1 MWNYNL
7 NEGCSWQEILLSWAR
22 DMGAVKRTFLHPSSC
37 SPPTDSHYLASET
50 QNSAFGN
57 QLVLGRW
64 WESAVWWETWCLWC
78 KLCCSW
84 SKFLFSY
91 VLISAKS
98 GGKHHSIY
106 SILMPG
112 KIGLQIWFRGGK
124 IRRSPPRHN
133 RFAQNCSDWDSQTTQ
148 TAPNDCK
155 GTEIPELMASLFCW
169 FGAPTSQG
177 SMCSSAEDVHLGAS
191 VCASRV
197 HQCLR
202 VIAVADGK
210 QKLICC
216 ASLAWLKGTWWGLC
230 PCVFFPEHKKIILK
244 SAFRCKGERSVAESG
259 R

>member
-64 WESAVWWETWCLWC
+64 WESAVWWETWCLRC

-106 SILMPG
+106 SIFMPG
-112 KIGLQIWFRGGK
+112 KIGLQIWIRGGK
-124 IRRSPPRHN
+124 N
-133 RFAQNCSDWDSQTTQ
+133 
-148 TAPNDCK
+148 
-155 GTEIPELMASLFCW
+155 
-169 FGAPTSQG
+169 
-177 SMCSSAEDVHLGAS
+177 
-191 VCASRV
+191 
-197 HQCLR
+197 
-202 VIAVADGK
+202 
-210 QKLICC
+210 
-216 ASLAWLKGTWWGLC
+216 
-230 PCVFFPEHKKIILK
+230 KKIPPDTIGLPRVAPIGIAK
-244 SAFRCKGERSVAESG
+244 QLRLPQMTVKAQRSQSWWPAYFVDLEHLPAKAACAPLQRMCIWEPVCVPPVSTSAWESLLLLMESKNWYAVP